1 MIKRK
6 LFEKIKEHIINQK
19 EITFI
24 VGPRQSGKTTLM
36 LLLKKHIE
44 EKGGRTLFLNLD
56 IETHKEFVTSQEKL
70 IRKIELEIGKN
81 KGFVFIDEIQRK
93 ENAGLFLKG
102 IYDLNLP
109 WKFIVSGS
117 GSVDLKEKIKE
128 SLAGR
133 KRIFELSTISFDEFV
148 NFKTNYKYEKK
159 LYDFFSVNT
168 TEGYKLLEEY
178 LNFGGYPR
186 IILEERL
193 NEKLELMNEIYESY
207 ITRDISYLLKIHKI
221 ESFTN
226 LLKIMALQIGCIV
239 NYSELSKTL
248 GISIKT
254 VKDYLWYLEKTF
266 ILRKITPYFKKVKKE
281 IKKAPIYYFYDIGMR
296 NFSLGNFGDLKED
309 IGFVFQNFI
318 YNLLREIIPPFY
330 KIYFWRTQDKAEV
343 DFIIDTGNTLIP
355 VEVKYKKLKEPEIPR
370 SMRSFIEKYKVEKA
384 FIINLTLEQKINLE
398 GTKIEIVPFYYFYKS
413 KIPVSEKNE

>member
-6 LFEKIKEHIINQK
+6 LFEKIKEHVINQK

-81 KGFVFIDEIQRK
+81 KGFIFIDEIQRK

-159 LYDFFSVNT
+159 LYDFFAVNT
-168 TEGYKLLEEY
+168 AEGYKLLEEY

-186 IILEERL
+186 VILEDRL

-226 LLKIMALQIGCIV
+226 LLKIMASQIGCII

-296 NFSLGNFGDLKED
+296 NFSLGNFGYLKED

-318 YNLLREIIPPFY
+318 YNLLREIIPPSY

-343 DFIIDTGNTLIP
+343 DFVIDTGNTLIP

-398 GTKIEIVPFYYFYKS
+398 WTKIEIVPFYYFYKS
-413 KIPVSEKNE
+413 EIPVLEKNE

>member
-226 LLKIMALQIGCIV
+226 LLKIMASQIGCIV

-296 NFSLGNFGDLKED
+296 NFSLGNFGYLKED

-318 YNLLREIIPPFY
+318 YNLLREIIPPSY

-343 DFIIDTGNTLIP
+343 DFVIDTGNTLIP

>member
-133 KRIFELSTISFDEFV
+133 KR
-148 NFKTNYKYEKK
+148 
-159 LYDFFSVNT
+159 
-168 TEGYKLLEEY
+168 
-178 LNFGGYPR
+178 
-186 IILEERL
+186 
-193 NEKLELMNEIYESY
+193 
-207 ITRDISYLLKIHKI
+207 
-221 ESFTN
+221 
-226 LLKIMALQIGCIV
+226 
-239 NYSELSKTL
+239 
-248 GISIKT
+248 
-254 VKDYLWYLEKTF
+254 
-266 ILRKITPYFKKVKKE
+266 
-281 IKKAPIYYFYDIGMR
+281 
-296 NFSLGNFGDLKED
+296 
-309 IGFVFQNFI
+309 
-318 YNLLREIIPPFY
+318 
-330 KIYFWRTQDKAEV
+330 
-343 DFIIDTGNTLIP
+343 
-355 VEVKYKKLKEPEIPR
+355 KYK
-370 SMRSFIEKYKVEKA
+370 
-384 FIINLTLEQKINLE
+384 
-398 GTKIEIVPFYYFYKS
+398 
-413 KIPVSEKNE
+413 

>member
-1 MIKRK
+1 
-6 LFEKIKEHIINQK
+6 
-19 EITFI
+19 
-24 VGPRQSGKTTLM
+24 M

-117 GSVDLKEKIKE
+117 GSVDLKEKTKE

-186 IILEERL
+186 VILEEML

-226 LLKIMALQIGCIV
+226 LLKIMASQIGCII

-296 NFSLGNFGDLKED
+296 NFSLGNFGYLKED

-318 YNLLREIIPPFY
+318 YNLSRETISPSY

-343 DFIIDTGNTLIP
+343 DFVIDTGNTLIP
-355 VEVKYKKLKEPEIPR
+355 VEVKYKKLKEAEIPR

-413 KIPVSEKNE
+413 KIPVLEKNE

>member
-413 KIPVSEKNE
+413 KIPVLEKK

>member
-1 MIKRK
+1 
-6 LFEKIKEHIINQK
+6 
-19 EITFI
+19 
-24 VGPRQSGKTTLM
+24 M

-44 EKGGRTLFLNLD
+44 EKGGRTFFLNLD

-81 KGFVFIDEIQRK
+81 KGFIFIDEIQRK

-102 IYDLNLP
+102 IHDLNLP
-109 WKFIVSGS
+109 LKFIVSGS

-226 LLKIMALQIGCIV
+226 LLKIMASQIGCIV

-296 NFSLGNFGDLKED
+296 NFSLGNFGYLKED

-318 YNLLREIIPPFY
+318 YNLLREIIPPSY

-343 DFIIDTGNTLIP
+343 DFVIDTGNTLIP

-398 GTKIEIVPFYYFYKS
+398 WTKIEIVPFYYFYKR
-413 KIPVSEKNE
+413 KIPILEKNE